1 MMSIISALGTTP
13 IYRLYMTWPQISP
26 RVMATL
32 EEMRQLMASTKN
44 FGTYRETLRQ
54 TNPPCVPFLGMSF
67 ILFTSQSII
76 FQDTDRTGI
85 YLTDFVFIE
94 DGIPNNTP
102 NGMINFSKRSK
113 SADVLQDIQ
122 QFQSTPYL
130 LQPVPELQDY
140 IVKGLE
146 SAKDLNDMYDR
157 SMELEPRRYGEETL
171 PGHVPYAA
179 TGSHMSSMVI
189 ASMAMR

>member
-1 MMSIISALGTTP
+1 
-13 IYRLYMTWPQISP
+13 
-26 RVMATL
+26 
-32 EEMRQLMASTKN
+32 
-44 FGTYRETLRQ
+44 
-54 TNPPCVPFLGMSF
+54 
-67 ILFTSQSII
+67 
-76 FQDTDRTGI
+76 
-85 YLTDFVFIE
+85 
-94 DGIPNNTP
+94 
-102 NGMINFSKRSK
+102 MINFSKRSK
-113 SADVLQDIQ
+113 IADVLQDIQ

-140 IVKGLE
+140 IVKSLE
-146 SAKDLNDMYDR
+146 SAKDLSDMYDR